1 MAAPVVSTN
10 NEDIELK
17 VTGVKT
23 TVVENVELTWPP
35 QRYPVERSYT
45 GRFEGRQ
52 KCQERDTARSRS
64 YASSGKSRLPLQAA
78 RVLGRQYVGSV
89 SPTTLITGGDAS
101 SAHTTSRPTQSPP
114 PSPTHPWATVPGLPA
129 NGATQNS
136 AASPQDDSLNR
147 KKLQTPFFSSPH
159 HNPTS

>member
-52 KCQERDTARSRS
+52 KCQERDTAQSLLRICSGLRSFLVRRS
-64 YASSGKSRLPLQAA
+64 WSSGILGCRR
-78 RVLGRQYVGSV
+78 RVALGC
-89 SPTTLITGGDAS
+89 
-101 SAHTTSRPTQSPP
+101 
-114 PSPTHPWATVPGLPA
+114 
-129 NGATQNS
+129 
-136 AASPQDDSLNR
+136 
-147 KKLQTPFFSSPH
+147 
-159 HNPTS
+159 